1 VARPE
6 SDRAVVEIHLNR
18 AGINSVEMPTDPV
31 EVQPGSLLRLK
42 LINHGAPIHLTLSST
57 NARPFT
63 DFDHQNVYVREETVF
78 DIPLRDDASPGT
90 FDLTVITG
98 YGTVRAS
105 LRVMVLCEP
114 PRPLEPTPRPRYPA
128 LAPAPRTYPPA
139 VLLFAAA
146 GIVLYLVWWLT
157 RLDVV
162 NFAAFLL
169 LLAGILIGWLTQR
182 S

>member
-1 VARPE
+1 
-6 SDRAVVEIHLNR
+6 
-18 AGINSVEMPTDPV
+18 M
-31 EVQPGSLLRLK
+31 
-42 LINHGAPIHLTLSST
+42 
-57 NARPFT
+57 
-63 DFDHQNVYVREETVF
+63 
-78 DIPLRDDASPGT
+78 
-90 FDLTVITG
+90 ITG
-98 YGTVRAS
+98 YGTVSAS

>member
-1 VARPE
+1 MVDVR
-6 SDRAVVEIHLNR
+6 LNR
-18 AGINSVEMPTDPV
+18 TGINSVETPSEPV
-31 EVQPGSLLRLK
+31 EVQAGSLLRLK
-42 LINHGAPIHLTLSST
+42 LINHGAPIHLTLSSS
-57 NARPFT
+57 NAQPFT
-63 DFDHQNVYVREETVF
+63 DFYHQNVYVREETVF
-78 DIPLRDDASPGT
+78 DIPIREDAFPGS

-105 LRVMVLCEP
+105 LKVVVLREAPRPQEP
-114 PRPLEPTPRPRYPA
+114 PQRPRYPA
-128 LAPAPRTYPPA
+128 LAPPERALPPV

-146 GIVLYLVWWLT
+146 GLVLYLVWWLT

-169 LLAGILIGWLTQR
+169 LLTGIIVGWLTQR

>member
-1 VARPE
+1 MA
-6 SDRAVVEIHLNR
+6 EIHLNR
-18 AGINSVEMPTDPV
+18 SGINSVDTPSAPV
-31 EVQPGSLLRLK
+31 EVEAGTLLRLK
-42 LINHGAPIHLTLSST
+42 LINHGAPIHLTLTSP
-57 NARPFT
+57 NAQPFS
-63 DFDHQNVYVREETVF
+63 DFHHQNVYVRDETHF
-78 DIPLRDDASPGT
+78 DIQIREDAFPGS

-105 LRVMVLCEP
+105 LKVLVLREP
-114 PRPLEPTPRPRYPA
+114 PRPQEPTQRPRYPA
-128 LAPAPRTYPPA
+128 IAPPERTLPPV

-146 GIVLYLVWWLT
+146 GLVLYLVWWIT

-169 LLAGILIGWLTQR
+169 LLAGILVGWLTQR